1 MRKNFIMEENLIDSH
16 KQIIQDS
23 NLDIETKT
31 FLLNC
36 EDDKFVSD
44 FIKQE
49 LSHQETRE
57 GTMKE
62 ESLARNKTAVK
73 NLSTAELCRL
83 RTQGMSIKKI
93 AERYNCA
100 EQSVRYHLKKGDFIK
115 EVTMDSRKDTEIVY
129 LSQTSEQKQR
139 MFNDKISLEQNVQG
153 KYIRMKGSLD
163 FHFRNNSE
171 LYISNP
177 VFRVEFIIENWRTL
191 YGLDL
196 TAARHRILHALQY
209 SNCVQKQI
217 SGRRMKNG
225 VETKQKSKWF
235 YELKESFI
243 NKYSK
248 ETSTSTKIEPSTESV
263 ADAAAQLSGILL
275 TKNLAEQ
282 IGNEM
287 RATNRHPVATDS
299 NNVLDEIAQIMSTGM
314 KSDLKE
320 KLIKKLMRD

>member
-1 MRKNFIMEENLIDSH
+1 MEENPIDLH

-23 NLDIETKT
+23 DLDIETKT
-31 FLLNC
+31 FLLSC
-36 EDDKFVSD
+36 DDDKFVSD
-44 FIKQE
+44 FVKQE
-49 LSHQETRE
+49 LFPQEIRTE
-57 GTMKE
+57 AMKE
-62 ESLARNKTAVK
+62 ESLTKRQTAVK
-73 NLSTAELCRL
+73 NLPTAELCRL
-83 RTQGMSIKKI
+83 RNQGMSVKKI

-100 EQSVRYHLKKGDFIK
+100 EQSVRYHLKKAEFIK
-115 EVTMDSRKDTEIVY
+115 EITMDSRKDTEIVY

-153 KYIRMKGSLD
+153 KYIRLKNSLD
-163 FHFRNNSE
+163 SHFRNNSE
-171 LYISNP
+171 LYINNP
-177 VFRVEFIIENWRTL
+177 VFRVEFVIENWRTL

-209 SNCVQKQI
+209 SNCVQKQT

-235 YELKESFI
+235 YELKENFI

-248 ETSTSTKIEPSTESV
+248 ETSTSTKIEPTTESV

-287 RATNRHPVATDS
+287 RATNRPPAPSDS
-299 NNVLDEIAQIMSTGM
+299 NKVLDEITQIMSTSM
-314 KSDLKE
+314 DSDLKE